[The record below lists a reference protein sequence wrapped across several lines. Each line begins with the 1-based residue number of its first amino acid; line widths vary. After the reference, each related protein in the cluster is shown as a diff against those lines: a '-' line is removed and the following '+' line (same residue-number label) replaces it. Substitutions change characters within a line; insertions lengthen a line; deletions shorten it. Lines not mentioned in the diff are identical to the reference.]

1 MCSKTDVCDIPF
13 SGSFLWSENSTNE
26 SKLIAPSMSISTTS
40 CLSFKY
46 YISEHG
52 MLKLYSNLTSIWSIS
67 NVTKSRWRSGQ
78 VQLTNKDDSFR
89 LSKHDVVEID
99 ILGAINLLSLVLFSD
114 HKKDPE
120 KGISDSITQ

>member
-1 MCSKTDVCDIPF
+1 MLSDIPF

-89 LSKHDVVEID
+89 LSIGSSSDVGLDDLKIITGECSS
-99 ILGAINLLSLVLFSD
+99 LGMFIGHCNL
-114 HKKDPE
+114 
-120 KGISDSITQ
+120 